1 MQTSILNLYSGQ
13 FLSRPMKTDN
23 HVAGREEIRSV
34 QRWRARSEV
43 SDVEREL
50 LEKTVCEKCVFPQ

>member
-1 MQTSILNLYSGQ
+1 
-13 FLSRPMKTDN
+13 
-23 HVAGREEIRSV
+23 V

-50 LEKTVCEKCVFPQ
+50 LEKTACEKCVFPQ